1 MSPFENTVS
10 SVRDDPLY
18 KSGMSHMQ
26 NGKWELAIKQ
36 LQDLLEK
43 YPENKDAKKA
53 LDEAMF
59 HANLDASGRKIR
71 GKRWTLRLGPI
82 LLGIVLVGMV
92 SYLIVLGIVAVT
104 DFVEPIIVD
113 AQENRRI
120 AQLLLEADAYR
131 EAGDVDLA
139 EERYQEVLRSQPDD
153 EHAMQSLEEITNQRE
168 IEALYQKA
176 VALDEAGDYNA
187 ALDAY
192 HELSASAPRYRDVER
207 RIKDI
212 EDRFSI
218 KELFLSAESE
228 FVAGNTEQAI
238 EKYESVQ
245 ALNQAYEHDQV
256 VRHLYELY
264 LASGQEIINL
274 KPANLE
280 LLPQALTYFT
290 KALALQPR
298 NAVAGREQQLAKLF
312 LEGQSL
318 FYQDEWDAAISAL
331 QIVYDTRPGYLD
343 NTVVKLLYDAY
354 VRSGD
359 EHKGLGDAYL
369 AYELYRKA
377 SELPLGD
384 VAWAKGRMLYI
395 EPFLTPTPT
404 PTITPTPRPIVSGG
418 GGGGGA
424 VEPTPLVLSLYRGK
438 ILFFSDQRY
447 RGELWVMNP
456 DGSDRQALGREA
468 ILREQFEALEEQ
480 ERFSPDGL
488 RFTFNQIEGDDP
500 NPQIYLTL
508 PPSNRPG
515 GQWYA
520 KLTELPGMNYD
531 PVWSPDGT
539 RIAFVSQALGGDDI
553 WVVNLDATYPHPLSP
568 NTWEWDKHPSWSADS
583 KHIVFWSNRSGL
595 MQIYIMRSDQDND
608 KLEVTNISNT
618 QWDEYDPIW
627 VK

>member
-1 MSPFENTVS
+1 M
-10 SVRDDPLY
+10 
-18 KSGMSHMQ
+18 
-26 NGKWELAIKQ
+26 
-36 LQDLLEK
+36 
-43 YPENKDAKKA
+43 
-53 LDEAMF
+53 
-59 HANLDASGRKIR
+59 
-71 GKRWTLRLGPI
+71 
-82 LLGIVLVGMV
+82 
-92 SYLIVLGIVAVT
+92 
-104 DFVEPIIVD
+104 
-113 AQENRRI
+113 
-120 AQLLLEADAYR
+120 
-131 EAGDVDLA
+131 
-139 EERYQEVLRSQPDD
+139 
-153 EHAMQSLEEITNQRE
+153 
-168 IEALYQKA
+168 
-176 VALDEAGDYNA
+176 
-187 ALDAY
+187 
-192 HELSASAPRYRDVER
+192 
-207 RIKDI
+207 
-212 EDRFSI
+212 
-218 KELFLSAESE
+218 
-228 FVAGNTEQAI
+228 
-238 EKYESVQ
+238 
-245 ALNQAYEHDQV
+245 
-256 VRHLYELY
+256 
-264 LASGQEIINL
+264 
-274 KPANLE
+274 
-280 LLPQALTYFT
+280 
-290 KALALQPR
+290 
-298 NAVAGREQQLAKLF
+298 
-312 LEGQSL
+312 
-318 FYQDEWDAAISAL
+318 
-331 QIVYDTRPGYLD
+331 
-343 NTVVKLLYDAY
+343 VKLLYDAY

-404 PTITPTPRPIVSGG
+404 PTITPTPRPLVSGG

-424 VEPTPLVLSLYRGK
+424 VEPTPLALSLYRGK

-508 PPSNRPG
+508 PPNNRPG
-515 GQWYA
+515 GQWYT

-539 RIAFVSQALGGDDI
+539 RIAFVSQALVVMISGSLI
-553 WVVNLDATYPHPLSP
+553 WMLHTPTHYPPTHGSGT
-568 NTWEWDKHPSWSADS
+568 NTPVGQQTA

-618 QWDEYDPIW
+618 PWDEYDPIW